1 MSFTKDTLGTVESVG
16 GVSLFE
22 SLRSNQNASGSS
34 SGLMSAGDKAKLDG
48 IEEGANNYVHP
59 ESGVVPGKYMQ
70 VEVNEQGH
78 VVAGRTLAEGTLK
91 DYGIVDAYI
100 DLVDNSIVLGSQRL
114 KPLTPSDKVRWD
126 QIVNN
131 PDTLAAYG
139 IKDANISEDGIIR
152 LGEMT
157 IKPLTA
163 ESQLN
168 TAKLEGIISK
178 DNLPDTLKDLGL
190 IDVAI
195 VDGTINIGGDLIK
208 PLTAESK
215 LAANKVEGVLDLK
228 NIPVGAME
236 RCVVVNDDT
245 ARFALTADD
254 VQKGDTV
261 KVINPMPTMYMVVD
275 ESKLN
280 SDEGYVVYSAGNAN
294 SVPWSGITDKPDH
307 YYELPPADVNTLGG
321 VIVGDNLT
329 VDATGKISTHAPYV
343 LPKSDTN
350 TLGGVKV
357 GATLDVADD
366 GTLNVPH
373 ATAERAGIIKAG
385 DNINIG
391 ADGTISGIPY
401 ELPVAT
407 ETTMGGVKIGNN
419 VQALADGTI
428 SVPIASEQTAGVV
441 KAGENVTIDTDGTIS
456 TPAYELPKATALRLG
471 GVKVGRG
478 LSVDSEGLLVSSA
491 VTVAANTMTLGG
503 VIIGDGIKVDT
514 EGRISVNLP
523 TKVSQLT
530 NDKEYQTK
538 EEVSSSISNH
548 NADKNAHSEAISKAV
563 EAGINS
569 YNTANLKNR
578 LRPGLARNKTYSVG
592 DICFHDSLPSYAY
605 LECITTGVTGKNEPV
620 FDNVNTTITD
630 GTAKFR
636 VITSVRK
643 VNGNYADKNGNINVT
658 DSDKLD
664 GYHESSFLRYRESTE
679 TNGADTLWGEIGIK
693 QFVNAIPSGL
703 PSTQYG
709 FGEVVSLATNNNRLD
724 IWCNHQS
731 SYKKLEGGLWFRS
744 GYGNDKKPWV
754 RLVDSLNIE
763 DYKAQLAG
771 ASYVV
776 EAKYNAD
783 GSWYRKYSDG
793 WLEQGGMLK
802 ITSTKTVIT
811 LLKPYKNTYYTPF
824 FMSRYGNG
832 GSNIYKYTGYISD
845 VTVTSFK
852 IMTGQ
857 DVIIPIGWYA
867 CWQST

>member
-1 MSFTKDTLGTVESVG
+1 MSFTKDTLGTTESVG

-22 SLRSNQNASGSS
+22 SLRSNQNASGSY
-34 SGLMSAGDKAKLDG
+34 SGLMAAGDKAKLDG

-59 ESGVVPGKYMQ
+59 DSGVAPGTYMQ
-70 VEVNEQGH
+70 VEVNEKGH
-78 VVAGRTLAEGTLK
+78 VVAGRTLTEGSLK

-100 DLVDNSIVLGSQRL
+100 DLVDNSIVLGSHRL

-195 VDGTINIGGDLIK
+195 TDGTINIGGDLIK

-261 KVINPMPTMYMVVD
+261 KVIHPTPTMYMVVD

-280 SDEGYVVYSAGNAN
+280 SEDGYVVYSAGNAN

-307 YYELPPADVNTLGG
+307 YYELPPADINTLGG

-343 LPKSDTN
+343 LSKSDTN

-373 ATAERAGIIKAG
+373 ATAERAGVVKAG

-391 ADGTISGIPY
+391 ADGTINGIPY
-401 ELPVAT
+401 ELPVASAIT
-407 ETTMGGVKIGNN
+407 
-419 VQALADGTI
+419 
-428 SVPIASEQTAGVV
+428 
-441 KAGENVTIDTDGTIS
+441 
-456 TPAYELPKATALRLG
+456 LG
-471 GVKVGRG
+471 GVKVGSGLTISNGVLSSGVTGGNATHGEKLFTTNGTFVVPEGVAILVVTAVGGGGGGGGGAYYGYAGLGSSGTAGKTYECTVFVVSGESISVQVGAGGGGGGAGAGGSPSGGSAGDSTAGAGGTGSGYDAGGGGGGGGASGINSKRLAQGGSGGRG
-478 LSVDSEGLLVSSA
+478 AYSNSPSSAQGGAGGAGGAGAGSDRLRSAFVSSA
-491 VTVAANTMTLGG
+491 YGAPGALGNNG
-503 VIIGDGIKVDT
+503 H
-514 EGRISVNLP
+514 GR
-523 TKVSQLT
+523 VS
-530 NDKEYQTK
+530 
-538 EEVSSSISNH
+538 
-548 NADKNAHSEAISKAV
+548 
-563 EAGINS
+563 AG
-569 YNTANLKNR
+569 
-578 LRPGLARNKTYSVG
+578 G
-592 DICFHDSLPSYAY
+592 
-605 LECITTGVTGKNEPV
+605 TG
-620 FDNVNTTITD
+620 
-630 GTAKFR
+630 
-636 VITSVRK
+636 TSGCVHIR
-643 VNGNYADKNGNINVT
+643 
-658 DSDKLD
+658 
-664 GYHESSFLRYRESTE
+664 
-679 TNGADTLWGEIGIK
+679 W
-693 QFVNAIPSGL
+693 
-703 PSTQYG
+703 
-709 FGEVVSLATNNNRLD
+709 
-724 IWCNHQS
+724 
-731 SYKKLEGGLWFRS
+731 
-744 GYGNDKKPWV
+744 
-754 RLVDSLNIE
+754 
-763 DYKAQLAG
+763 
-771 ASYVV
+771 
-776 EAKYNAD
+776 
-783 GSWYRKYSDG
+783 
-793 WLEQGGMLK
+793 
-802 ITSTKTVIT
+802 
-811 LLKPYKNTYYTPF
+811 
-824 FMSRYGNG
+824 
-832 GSNIYKYTGYISD
+832 
-845 VTVTSFK
+845 
-852 IMTGQ
+852 
-857 DVIIPIGWYA
+857 
-867 CWQST
+867 

>member
-22 SLRSNQNASGSS
+22 SLRSNQNASESY

-48 IEEGANNYVHP
+48 IEEGANKYVHP
-59 ESGVVPGKYMQ
+59 DSGVVPGKYMQ

-100 DLVDNSIVLGSQRL
+100 DLVDNSIVLGTHRL

-168 TAKLEGIISK
+168 TAKLDGIISK

-195 VDGTINIGGDLIK
+195 TDGTINIGGDLIK

-228 NIPVGAME
+228 NIPAGAME

-261 KVINPMPTMYMVVD
+261 KVINPTPTMYMVVD

-307 YYELPPADVNTLGG
+307 YYELPPADINTLGG

-391 ADGTISGIPY
+391 ADGTINGIPY

-441 KAGENVTIDTDGTIS
+441 KAGENVTIGTDGTIS
-456 TPAYELPKATALRLG
+456 TPVYELPKATALRLG

-503 VIIGDGIKVDT
+503 VIIGNGIQVDT

-530 NDKEYQTK
+530 NDKEYQTG

-548 NADKNAHSEAISKAV
+548 NADKNAHSEAISKA
-563 EAGINS
+563 I
-569 YNTANLKNR
+569 TANLNNK
-578 LRPGLARNKTYSVG
+578 LRPGLSRNKTYSVG
-592 DICFHDSLPSYAY
+592 DICFHDFLPTYAY
-605 LECITTGVTGKNEPV
+605 LECITAGTTAENEPV
-620 FDNVNTTITD
+620 FTEVSTTISD
-630 GTAKFR
+630 GTAVFR
-636 VITSVRK
+636 VITNVRK
-643 VNGNYADKNGNINVT
+643 VNGNYADKNGNISVKEYEHPDSGVEAGTYTSVT
-658 DSDKLD
+658 
-664 GYHESSFLRYRESTE
+664 
-679 TNGADTLWGEIGIK
+679 
-693 QFVNAIPSGL
+693 VNAQGHVTAGSNP
-703 PSTQYG
+703 
-709 FGEVVSLATNNNRLD
+709 ATNNTL
-724 IWCNHQS
+724 
-731 SYKKLEGGLWFRS
+731 
-744 GYGNDKKPWV
+744 
-754 RLVDSLNIE
+754 
-763 DYKAQLAG
+763 
-771 ASYVV
+771 V
-776 EAKYNAD
+776 EAKYNED

-793 WLEQGGMLK
+793 WLEQGGK
-802 ITSTKTVIT
+802 TPITATGNPHLVT
-811 LLKPYKNTYYTPF
+811 LLKPMKNNLYTALGTYETTVREAGTTTTHGI
-824 FMSRYGNG
+824 SV
-832 GSNIYKYTGYISD
+832 SD
-845 VTVTSFK
+845 VQTTYFYL
-852 IMTGQ
+852 GQ
-857 DVIIPIGWYA
+857 VNVPGIANRRLSWYA
-867 CWQST
+867 CGQS

>member
-1 MSFTKDTLGTVESVG
+1 MSFTKDTLGTMESVG
-16 GVSLFE
+16 GVNLFE
-22 SLRSNQNASGSS
+22 SLLSNQNASGSY

-59 ESGVVPGKYMQ
+59 DSGVVPGTYMQ
-70 VEVNEQGH
+70 VEVNEKGH
-78 VVAGRTLAEGTLK
+78 VVAGRTLTEGSLK

-100 DLVDNSIVLGSQRL
+100 DLVDNSIVLGSHRL

-195 VDGTINIGGDLIK
+195 TDGTINIGGDLIK

-261 KVINPMPTMYMVVD
+261 KVINPTPTMYMVVD

-280 SDEGYVVYSAGNAN
+280 SEDGYVVYSAGNAN

-307 YYELPPADVNTLGG
+307 YYELPPADINTLGG

-329 VDATGKISTHAPYV
+329 VDAAGKISTHAPYV

-373 ATAERAGIIKAG
+373 ATAERAGVVKAG

-391 ADGTISGIPY
+391 ADGTINGIPY
-401 ELPVAT
+401 ELPVASA
-407 ETTMGGVKIGNN
+407 TTLGGVKIG
-419 VQALADGTI
+419 DGLTI
-428 SVPIASEQTAGVV
+428 SNGVLSSGVAGGNATHGEKLFTANDTFVVPEGVSILVVTAVGGGGGGGAGGGDSPSAQGKPGGAGGRGSVTSSIPVPVIPGESIPVIVGQGGIGGGYPHIAGSGGSGDPSGGNGTANDRGSNYWGGRGGAGGSKYNSLGGTGGATGTTTNSSNTHAGGGGGGGGASSFKAFVYASGGGGGAGACTAHAQATGGSGGNAVPILYDYKVATSYGAGGG
-441 KAGENVTIDTDGTIS
+441 AG
-456 TPAYELPKATALRLG
+456 PKAS
-471 GVKVGRG
+471 RG
-478 LSVDSEGLLVSSA
+478 
-491 VTVAANTMTLGG
+491 
-503 VIIGDGIKVDT
+503 
-514 EGRISVNLP
+514 
-523 TKVSQLT
+523 
-530 NDKEYQTK
+530 
-538 EEVSSSISNH
+538 
-548 NADKNAHSEAISKAV
+548 
-563 EAGINS
+563 
-569 YNTANLKNR
+569 
-578 LRPGLARNKTYSVG
+578 
-592 DICFHDSLPSYAY
+592 
-605 LECITTGVTGKNEPV
+605 
-620 FDNVNTTITD
+620 
-630 GTAKFR
+630 
-636 VITSVRK
+636 
-643 VNGNYADKNGNINVT
+643 
-658 DSDKLD
+658 
-664 GYHESSFLRYRESTE
+664 
-679 TNGADTLWGEIGIK
+679 
-693 QFVNAIPSGL
+693 
-703 PSTQYG
+703 
-709 FGEVVSLATNNNRLD
+709 
-724 IWCNHQS
+724 
-731 SYKKLEGGLWFRS
+731 
-744 GYGNDKKPWV
+744 
-754 RLVDSLNIE
+754 
-763 DYKAQLAG
+763 
-771 ASYVV
+771 
-776 EAKYNAD
+776 
-783 GSWYRKYSDG
+783 
-793 WLEQGGMLK
+793 
-802 ITSTKTVIT
+802 
-811 LLKPYKNTYYTPF
+811 
-824 FMSRYGNG
+824 GNG
-832 GSNIYKYTGYISD
+832 STGCVY
-845 VTVTSFK
+845 VR
-852 IMTGQ
+852 
-857 DVIIPIGWYA
+857 W
-867 CWQST
+867 

>member
-1 MSFTKDTLGTVESVG
+1 MSFTKDTLGTTESVG

-22 SLRSNQNASGSS
+22 SLRSNQNASESF

-59 ESGVVPGKYMQ
+59 DSGVVPGKYMQ

-100 DLVDNSIVLGSQRL
+100 DLVDNSIVLGTHRL

-168 TAKLEGIISK
+168 TAKLDGIISK

-261 KVINPMPTMYMVVD
+261 KVINPTPTMYMVVD

-280 SDEGYVVYSAGNAN
+280 SEDGYVVYSAGNAN

-307 YYELPPADVNTLGG
+307 YYELPPADINTLGG

-441 KAGENVTIDTDGTIS
+441 KAGENVTIGTDGSIS
-456 TPAYELPKATALRLG
+456 TPVYELPKATALRLG

-563 EAGINS
+563 EVGINS
-569 YNTANLKNR
+569 YNTVNLKNR

-605 LECITTGVTGKNEPV
+605 LECITAGTTAKTEPNFGGGGVAS
-620 FDNVNTTITD
+620 NVQD
-630 GTAKFR
+630 GTAFF
-636 VITSVRK
+636 VIRDSRCKYRTGQIVPMWSTPADYDYLLLCDGSQISKELYPELVK
-643 VNGNYADKNGNINVT
+643 VLGKNTLPDLVGRFLEGAGSAGEYKEAGLPNITGYTTRREGHWLIATLGNAEEGEGALFYANTVNQGLSMSY
-658 DSDKLD
+658 DSGLYKA
-664 GYHESSFLRYRESTE
+664 Y
-679 TNGADTLWGEIGIK
+679 AIGFDASK
-693 QFVNAIPSGL
+693 SNAIYGS
-703 PSTQYG
+703 STTVQPKSMTVKYY
-709 FGEVVSLATNNNRLD
+709 
-724 IWCNHQS
+724 IC
-731 SYKKLEGGLWFRS
+731 Y
-744 GYGNDKKPWV
+744 
-754 RLVDSLNIE
+754 
-763 DYKAQLAG
+763 AG
-771 ASYVV
+771 
-776 EAKYNAD
+776 
-783 GSWYRKYSDG
+783 
-793 WLEQGGMLK
+793 
-802 ITSTKTVIT
+802 
-811 LLKPYKNTYYTPF
+811 
-824 FMSRYGNG
+824 
-832 GSNIYKYTGYISD
+832 
-845 VTVTSFK
+845 
-852 IMTGQ
+852 
-857 DVIIPIGWYA
+857 
-867 CWQST
+867 

>member
-1 MSFTKDTLGTVESVG
+1 MSFTKDTLGTVETVG

-34 SGLMSAGDKAKLDG
+34 SGLMSATDKAKLDG

-261 KVINPMPTMYMVVD
+261 KVINPTPTMYMVVD

-373 ATAERAGIIKAG
+373 ATAERAGVIKAG

-428 SVPIASEQTAGVV
+428 SVPIASEQAAGVV

-530 NDKEYQTK
+530 NDKEYQTT

-563 EAGINS
+563 EASINS

-578 LRPGLARNKTYSVG
+578 LRPGLARNKAYSVG

-605 LECITTGVTGKNEPV
+605 LECITTGVTGENEPV
-620 FDNVNTTITD
+620 FSNVNTTITD
-630 GTAKFR
+630 GTARFR

-643 VNGNYADKNGNINVT
+643 VNDSYADKNGNINVT
-658 DSDKLD
+658 KLD
-664 GYHESSFLRYRESTE
+664 GHSESSFLRYREETE
-679 TNGADTLWGEIGIK
+679 TNGADTLWGQIGIK
-693 QFVNAIPSGL
+693 QFSKAIPCGL
-703 PSTQYG
+703 PTTQYNY
-709 FGEVVSLATNNNRLD
+709 GEVVSLATNNNRLD

-744 GYGNDKKPWV
+744 GYGDDKKPWV

-776 EAKYNAD
+776 EAKYNKD

-793 WLEQGGMLK
+793 WLEQGG
-802 ITSTKTVIT
+802 IHVNGTVT
-811 LLKPYKNTYYTPF
+811 LLKPYKNT
-824 FMSRYGNG
+824 RYMAFLTARDGAL
-832 GSNIYKYTGYISD
+832 SNSTTGIYANYITNFS
-845 VTVTSFK
+845 VTSFFVQFEGPSRDK
-852 IMTGQ
+852 FFS
-857 DVIIPIGWYA
+857 WYA
-867 CWQST
+867 CGQSD